1 MWQNDCKVSGQLILF
16 NGDVFKGEFKNNMRH
31 HGVYFY
37 KNGDIYEGFWEDD
50 VKSGTGKLKLANG

>member
-1 MWQNDCKVSGQLILF
+1 M
-16 NGDVFKGEFKNNMRH
+16 FKGEFKNNMRH